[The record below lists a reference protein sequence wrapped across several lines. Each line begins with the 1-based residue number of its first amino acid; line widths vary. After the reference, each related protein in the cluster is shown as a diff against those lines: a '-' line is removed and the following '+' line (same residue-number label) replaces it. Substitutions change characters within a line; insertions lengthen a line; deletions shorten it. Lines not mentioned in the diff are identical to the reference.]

1 MPDIS
6 ECVSRVTDDEWRTS
20 PVFPSRTPTADQT
33 FTIAAFAAVPVMIEV
48 PRILELAQS
57 SQATT
62 ASLPMTV
69 GHSMKLA
76 MKLVFDGA
84 ILFLSLLDGS
94 IALVGLTGDQRRMKG
109 LFGRSKRGW
118 CG

>member
-20 PVFPSRTPTADQT
+20 PVLPSRTHTADQT

-69 GHSMKLA
+69 GHSMKL
-76 MKLVFDGA
+76 VFDGA
-84 ILFLSLLDGS
+84 ILLWSLLDGS